1 MAAPLHVIF
10 DTNVLFSA
18 IGWRG
23 VPWQCVELA
32 RAGRVRA
39 FTCEALTSELEE
51 KLTTKLALTSAEL
64 AAVMEDLLS
73 FLHLLPNPTVLP
85 GVCRDADDDWVLA
98 LATTAPADRI
108 VSGDRDLLILGAF
121 VGIPILSPRDF
132 LTQFE
137 RLPAA

>member
-1 MAAPLHVIF
+1 MAPPLHVIF

-39 FTCEALTSELEE
+39 FTCEALMEELKD
-51 KLTTKLALTSAEL
+51 KLSAKLALTSAEVL
-64 AAVMEDLLS
+64 AVTEDLLS
-73 FLHLLPNPTVLP
+73 FLHFLPNPDALP
-85 GVCRDADDDWVLA
+85 GVCRDTDDDWVLA
-98 LATTAPADRI
+98 LAATAPADRI
-108 VSGDRDLLILGAF
+108 VSGDRDLLTLGAF
-121 VGIPILSPRDF
+121 IGIPILSPRDF

-137 RLPAA
+137 SLPAA